1 MVCLQLQNSGADAE
15 LRMQG
20 DTAQKGTLKK
30 TDLKDSG
37 GGERKQQ
44 PRDAPNHNRI
54 GDEQQTG
61 ILTSWKQ

>member
-30 TDLKDSG
+30 TDLKDSEEG
-37 GGERKQQ
+37 RESNSLGMLPITTELVMSSKQ
-44 PRDAPNHNRI
+44 
-54 GDEQQTG
+54 EF
-61 ILTSWKQ
+61 

>member
-30 TDLKDSG
+30 TDLKDSEG
-37 GGERKQQ
+37 GRESNSLGMLPITTELVMSSKQ
-44 PRDAPNHNRI
+44 
-54 GDEQQTG
+54 EF
-61 ILTSWKQ
+61 

>member
-37 GGERKQQ
+37 GGGGRESNSLGMLPITTELVMSSKQ
-44 PRDAPNHNRI
+44 
-54 GDEQQTG
+54 EF
-61 ILTSWKQ
+61 

>member
-37 GGERKQQ
+37 GGGRESNSLGMLPITTELVMSSKQ
-44 PRDAPNHNRI
+44 
-54 GDEQQTG
+54 EF
-61 ILTSWKQ
+61 